1 MPSNK
6 FIAVVE
12 KIVRSK
18 IWLVVDGRKF
28 YLPVELWPNAKIGEK
43 IELYSENQNLEN
55 NARRMLEEIIN

>member
-28 YLPVELWPNAKIGEK
+28 YLPVELWPNTKIGEK
-43 IELYSENQNLEN
+43 IKLHSENQNPEN